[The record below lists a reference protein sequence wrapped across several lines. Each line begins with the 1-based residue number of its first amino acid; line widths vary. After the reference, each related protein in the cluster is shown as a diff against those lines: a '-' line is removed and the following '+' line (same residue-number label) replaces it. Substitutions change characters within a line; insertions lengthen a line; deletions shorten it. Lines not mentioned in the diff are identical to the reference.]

1 MDLIENQTNPTIAP
15 LAEHMKFILE
25 LLPILIQ
32 RMIAKSYCPV
42 KREILDRIGDYYY
55 GSDDITLE
63 EAVISKINETFAIY
77 DGVTNGALY
86 TRLKN
91 VDQNDV
97 LNGLLPHNGL
107 FIDTTDSIHDQLFNA
122 AQYVKD
128 LYQTD
133 LGIVLLHENE
143 DVYLAM
149 YDGEVLNV
157 DTFKMTQSRNLLRS
171 RSQNYAMIKLL
182 KWFENR

>member
-1 MDLIENQTNPTIAP
+1 M
-15 LAEHMKFILE
+15 
-25 LLPILIQ
+25 
-32 RMIAKSYCPV
+32 
-42 KREILDRIGDYYY
+42 
-55 GSDDITLE
+55 
-63 EAVISKINETFAIY
+63 
-77 DGVTNGALY
+77 
-86 TRLKN
+86 
-91 VDQNDV
+91 
-97 LNGLLPHNGL
+97 LPHNGL

-122 AQYVKD
+122 AHVKD

>member
-1 MDLIENQTNPTIAP
+1 
-15 LAEHMKFILE
+15 
-25 LLPILIQ
+25 
-32 RMIAKSYCPV
+32 MIAKSYCP
-42 KREILDRIGDYYY
+42 RQEEILDRIGDYYY

>member
-1 MDLIENQTNPTIAP
+1 MMYLMDC
-15 LAEHMKFILE
+15 
-25 LLPILIQ
+25 
-32 RMIAKSYCPV
+32 Y
-42 KREILDRIGDYYY
+42 
-55 GSDDITLE
+55 
-63 EAVISKINETFAIY
+63 
-77 DGVTNGALY
+77 
-86 TRLKN
+86 
-91 VDQNDV
+91 
-97 LNGLLPHNGL
+97 HNGL